1 MVKSYVLNVPRGF
14 WLWGIGT
21 KVSKNSSQFLG
32 SRNCGFFLN
41 GQFQQLNA
49 KLRVVNPSAMV
60 VVQGTDYNVRLVL
73 FCERQRALI
82 SSGNFQRLWS
92 GLLLI
97 LQKFRWL
104 WLLLL
109 QLRLRLRLRLWLCF
123 WFWFWLRL
131 LWSDFV
137 AFPLSTAFPIMAK
150 WRPHN
155 HWIFLRISFT
165 LLCQVFKMV
174 SRLSTDM

>member
-1 MVKSYVLNVPRGF
+1 MCHQGFDFGVLGP
-14 WLWGIGT
+14 
-21 KVSKNSSQFLG
+21 KVSKNSSQLLG

-41 GQFQQLNA
+41 GQFQQLSA

-60 VVQGTDYNVRLVL
+60 VVTLYKVPITMSDWFF

-82 SSGNFQRLWS
+82 FIGNFQRLWS

-109 QLRLRLRLRLWLCF
+109 QLRLWLWLCF

-165 LLCQVFKMV
+165 LLCCGKHQVFKMV